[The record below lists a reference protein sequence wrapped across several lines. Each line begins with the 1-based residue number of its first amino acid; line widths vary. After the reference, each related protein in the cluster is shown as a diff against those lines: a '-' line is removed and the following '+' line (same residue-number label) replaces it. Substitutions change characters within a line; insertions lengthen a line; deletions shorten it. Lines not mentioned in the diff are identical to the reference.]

1 MVTNFKFLEKE
12 NTLYELALFA
22 EDLIVDGTT
31 RLEYITAID
40 NMRKVLGLM
49 MTRWTKKANI
59 TDEDIRAAS
68 KADAEAKGKENA
80 SREIS
85 LFSRMIAL
93 EAYGCVKHEVAKKL
107 HHIRITA
114 NNTIHPEE
122 SDGKIFEASKE
133 DVYKVAQELYA
144 EFYECTYYY
153 ERFQDRKE
161 PVDRQILE
169 DFKEYIRKNNY
180 QKNRNNNSSKKN
192 DKQVKSNDKDNPKS
206 DIKPQTEEKS
216 ETAVKQQSEVK
227 AEPVENLQPETK
239 AEPAEKPQPEQ
250 KPDPVDIPLPVPAPK
265 VDETP
270 AGYDNPFNEYSI
282 PEGVPQTHKNGFV
295 RSVLWSPIVYCSAA
309 FLWALISEQDADV
322 LSYDS
327 YRKTSL
333 IVALI
338 VSLVY
343 LLVKLVISGK
353 PRKKKTVWQ
362 YVISLALVIC
372 SLFTA
377 FLLGSGVSG
386 LLMLVLVICSLVCL
400 VDEVKFKYNS
410 IDG

>member
-68 KADAEAKGKENA
+68 KANAEAKGKDNA
-80 SREIS
+80 SREIN

-93 EAYGCVKHEVAKKL
+93 EAYGCVRHDAAKKL

-122 SDGKIFEASKE
+122 SDGKIFETSKD
-133 DVYKVAQELYA
+133 DVYKIARELYA
-144 EFYECTYYY
+144 ELYECAYIY
-153 ERFQDRKE
+153 ERFQARKE
-161 PVDRQILE
+161 PVDRQTLE
-169 DFKEYIRKNNY
+169 EFKDYLRNNNF

-192 DKQVKSNDKDNPKS
+192 DKQASSKDKAKPENI
-206 DIKPQTEEKS
+206 IKPEEKITPKVKPLPEEKS
-216 ETAVKQQSEVK
+216 EA
-227 AEPVENLQPETK
+227 AEKLQPEIK
-239 AEPAEKPQPEQ
+239 AEAVEKPQHEQ
-250 KPDPVDIPLPVPAPK
+250 KPDPVDIPQPVPTPK

-270 AGYDNPFNEYSI
+270 AGDDNQFNEYTA
-282 PEGVPQTHKNGFV
+282 PEGSHQTSKNGFL
-295 RSVLWSPIVYCSAA
+295 RRVLWSPVVYCSAA
-309 FLWALISEQDADV
+309 FLWALIGEQDADV
-322 LSYDS
+322 LSYES

-338 VSLVY
+338 VSLIY
-343 LLVKLVISGK
+343 LITSLVRSVK
-353 PRKKKTVWQ
+353 PRKKKSVWQ
-362 YVISLALVIC
+362 FVISLALVIC
-372 SLFTA
+372 SFFTA
-377 FLLGSGVSG
+377 FLLGGSIGG
-386 LLMLVLVICSLVCL
+386 LLMIVLIVCSLVCMI
-400 VDEVKFKYNS
+400 DEMRYKYKG